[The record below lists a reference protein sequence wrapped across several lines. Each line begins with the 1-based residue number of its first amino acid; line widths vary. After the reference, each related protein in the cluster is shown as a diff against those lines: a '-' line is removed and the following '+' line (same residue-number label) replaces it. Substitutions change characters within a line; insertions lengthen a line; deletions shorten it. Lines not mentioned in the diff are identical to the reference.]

1 MVNRIRPLRAASA
14 PVRIEK
20 LFIRLPNNR
29 WGEVTELLSQF
40 AGGDTAVYLYVEE
53 TGEWR
58 MAKRERWVNCSEVLL
73 NELHRLLGPD
83 KIEMK

>member
-1 MVNRIRPLRAASA
+1 M
-14 PVRIEK
+14 
-20 LFIRLPNNR
+20 
-29 WGEVTELLSQF
+29 TELLSQF

-83 KIEMK
+83 KIETK